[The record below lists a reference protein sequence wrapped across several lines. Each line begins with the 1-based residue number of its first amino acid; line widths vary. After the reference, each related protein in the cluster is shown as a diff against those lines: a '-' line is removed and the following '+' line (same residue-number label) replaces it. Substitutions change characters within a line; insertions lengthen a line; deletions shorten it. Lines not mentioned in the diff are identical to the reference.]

1 MILSDTIFGHET
13 ILGHVNSRG
22 FFRPCWT
29 RLMSAILF
37 VAAAVLPAFP
47 AHGMES
53 PIVRQV
59 NQGAAGALPLPPIL
73 HLETTP
79 WLDWAPIRNGLKI
92 DTLQLPRAPFDG
104 RAGED
109 FCRRAALPMS

>member
-1 MILSDTIFGHET
+1 MLPSKA
-13 ILGHVNSRG
+13 ILGHVDKRRLSRP
-22 FFRPCWT
+22 RWI
-29 RLMSAILF
+29 RLTSAVLF
-37 VAAAVLPAFP
+37 VAAALLPVFP

-53 PIVRQV
+53 SKVKQV
-59 NQGAAGALPLPPIL
+59 NQGPAGTLPLPPIP

-92 DTLQLPRAPFDG
+92 DTLQLPRAPFDE

-109 FCRRAALPMS
+109 FCHRQAALPVS